1 MFTEE
6 KLSKKYLIDSSELT
20 SDDISL
26 IFDKAQYFI
35 DNFDRFNRFND
46 LKGVTVAMA
55 FFEPSTRTKLS
66 FELAAKRLSAD
77 TLSFAS
83 ASSSQTKGES
93 LIDTLKTIEAMGVQM
108 YVVRHTNSGVPKFLQ
123 DNTDGVILNA
133 GDGKHEHPTQA
144 LLDTF
149 TLKKHFGDL
158 KGLKVTIIGDIMHSR
173 VARSNY
179 SVLKTLGAEVAFCSP
194 GTLLPRYMNIWDVK
208 MIDNVDEAIEW
219 SDVLLV
225 LRLQRERME
234 AGILPSLREFSKY
247 YGVTKERF
255 NKKEGLVLMHPGPVN
270 YGVELDY
277 RLHDHPNCLIQTQV
291 THGVFI
297 RMALLSL
304 LSKTIS

>member
-1 MFTEE
+1 MPQDA
-6 KLSKKYLIDSSELT
+6 KLSKRYLIDSSELT
-20 SDDISL
+20 FDDINL

-35 DNFDRFNRFND
+35 DNYDRFQKFND
-46 LKGVTVAMA
+46 LKGITVAMA

-66 FELAAKRLSAD
+66 FDIAAKRLSAD
-77 TLSFAS
+77 SISFAS
-83 ASSSQTKGES
+83 SGSSLKKGES
-93 LIDTLKTIEAMGVQM
+93 LIDTLKTIEAMGVHM
-108 YVVRHTNSGVPKFLQ
+108 YVVRHQNSGVPKFLQ
-123 DNTDGVILNA
+123 ENTNGVILNA

-144 LLDTF
+144 LLDSF

-158 KGLKVTIIGDIMHSR
+158 KGLKVTIVGDILHSR

-179 SVLKTLGAEVAFCSP
+179 HVLKTLGAEVAFCSP

-208 MIDNVDEAIEW
+208 IIEDIDEAVEW

-234 AGILPSLREFSKY
+234 SGILPSLREFSIY
-247 YGVTKERF
+247 YGV
-255 NKKEGLVLMHPGPVN
+255 NKSHFDKKPNLVLMHPGPVN

-297 RMALLSL
+297 RMSLLSL
-304 LSKTIS
+304 LAKTID